1 MLSHLQNHGN
11 RPHTPLD
18 CPVEKRTINSYVEDY
33 NANLADCRNN
43 KNLHENGKYHHSVVG
58 PMMFPLKDIDQV
70 VPATLHIML
79 GVVLVMYN
87 LLLKECKR
95 KEEINDKWEALSLEL
110 LNVELNL
117 RQHAV
122 NISTMIN
129 RMNRFEA
136 VVRGDQAENIRLAMS
151 RKSKKKTVGEKCES
165 DCCFVTDYDYNV
177 ELVSCSNCN
186 SSYHTMCEGLSPVE
200 EVNAGENPYTCIRCT
215 GIVNVS
221 DAFANQINLLIE
233 EESEMNKEIVGVRT
247 QCDDLKAEY
256 NRNIGA
262 RERSLNQALES
273 IKVVCQAY
281 HGSVMVGNHCYCF
294 RKISGTHIS
303 N

>member
-1 MLSHLQNHGN
+1 MWKKVQVFLGGDYHFLDDMGHQGSSASYPSCTGKVLLSHLQNHGN

-79 GVVLVMYN
+79 GVVLMMYN

-95 KEEINDKWEALSLEL
+95 IDEESDGEILLKEKEEINGKWEALSLEL

-117 RQHAV
+117 RQHVV
-122 NISTMIN
+122 NTSTMIN

-136 VVRGDQAENIRLAMS
+136 VVKRGPS
-151 RKSKKKTVGEKCES
+151 GK
-165 DCCFVTDYDYNV
+165 
-177 ELVSCSNCN
+177 
-186 SSYHTMCEGLSPVE
+186 
-200 EVNAGENPYTCIRCT
+200 YT
-215 GIVNVS
+215 
-221 DAFANQINLLIE
+221 F
-233 EESEMNKEIVGVRT
+233 
-247 QCDDLKAEY
+247 
-256 NRNIGA
+256 
-262 RERSLNQALES
+262 
-273 IKVVCQAY
+273 
-281 HGSVMVGNHCYCF
+281 GNE
-294 RKISGTHIS
+294 
-303 N
+303 